1 MIAILLV
8 ILNLVVQFV
17 PGLDWMARTHLLL
30 HVGVIV
36 GLLGILLSAALG

>member
-17 PGLDWMARTHLLL
+17 PGLDWMARTNILL